1 MFWSAGSSFLRAE
14 GFYWDLGISKL
25 QLFMKKIS
33 IFFQLYIFWGAPF
46 TFKFPQL
53 GIGIKDDATDTG
65 IPASSI

>member
-1 MFWSAGSSFLRAE
+1 
-14 GFYWDLGISKL
+14 
-25 QLFMKKIS
+25 MKKIS